1 MTQHKCYYNQKEALA
16 SYERTAEG
24 GLLIHGVVIMAAGDW
39 TDMHGIRTVFGE
51 EVLQRCAGQWADPA
65 VWTRHAGGSPRS
77 VTEKIGTVLNPA
89 YSPSQAAVVGD
100 ILLHCKTETSAA
112 AAELVQLQK
121 DQGGIKD
128 VSAETIVEMA
138 PGGIV
143 TDVTFTGLALVEDG
157 ACEVCKL
164 PAYGKGEPMT
174 EDIEKK
180 ETEEAFEE
188 PEQDD
193 PAKGEKKETADLF
206 AMLAGFVEALIPE
219 TKDIIDEVLA
229 SEGED
234 RVRSLGKLE
243 GCMAAWGIAP
253 VEAYSKAVDEKLA
266 AFGQTLDEKLAAFG
280 QAQAQFSAPTGLKGK
295 MGAEKETAA
304 ERQTATFYGGRG
316 RTALY

>member
-24 GLLIHGVVIMAAGDW
+24 GLLIHGVVIMAAGEW

-51 EVLQRCAGQWADPA
+51 DVLQRCAGQWADPA

-128 VSAETIVEMA
+128 VSAETIVEMG

-143 TDVTFTGLALVEDG
+143 TDVIFTGLALVEDG

-180 ETEEAFEE
+180 KTEEAFEG

-193 PAKGEKKETADLF
+193 PAKGNPKETADLF
-206 AMLAGFVEALIPE
+206 EMLAGFVEALIPE

-266 AFGQTLDEKLAAFG
+266 AFGQALDEKLAAFG
-280 QAQAQFSAPTGLKGK
+280 QAQAQYSAPAGLKGK
-295 MGAEKETAA
+295 VGAEKEIAE

>member
-24 GLLIHGVVIMAAGDW
+24 GLLIHGVVIMAAGEW

-164 PAYGKGEPMT
+164 PAYGRGEPMT

-180 ETEEAFEE
+180 ETEGAFEE

-193 PAKGEKKETADLF
+193 PAKGEPKETADLF
-206 AMLAGFVEALIPE
+206 AMLAGFVETLIPE

-229 SEGED
+229 SKGDD

-243 GCMAAWGIAP
+243 GCMAAWG
-253 VEAYSKAVDEKLA
+253 
-266 AFGQTLDEKLAAFG
+266 
-280 QAQAQFSAPTGLKGK
+280 
-295 MGAEKETAA
+295 
-304 ERQTATFYGGRG
+304 
-316 RTALY
+316 